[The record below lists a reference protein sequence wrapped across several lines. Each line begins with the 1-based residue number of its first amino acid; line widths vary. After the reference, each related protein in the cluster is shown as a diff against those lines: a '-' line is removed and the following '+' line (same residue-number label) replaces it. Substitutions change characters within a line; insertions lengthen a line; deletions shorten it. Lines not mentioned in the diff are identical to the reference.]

1 MPTTR
6 CSLQWWAVPTLRAMA
21 SQRFPK
27 RLRLLSAKEF
37 ERVFAARVSV
47 SDSWIVLYAAKTEAG
62 HARLG
67 LTVPRRVGGA
77 VVRNR
82 WKRMLREAFRLSQ
95 HELPV
100 VEFVCIPRST
110 SPPELSQ
117 LMESLRT
124 LALRLERK
132 LQPRAGAPQPSPAA
146 ISGERS
152 SAAVEQPQ

>member
-1 MPTTR
+1 MVGGAHPTRHAQPAISKTIALAR
-6 CSLQWWAVPTLRAMA
+6 
-21 SQRFPK
+21 
-27 RLRLLSAKEF
+27 AKEF
-37 ERVFAARVSV
+37 ERVFAARASV
-47 SDSWIVLYAAKTEAG
+47 SDSWIVLYGARTEAG

-95 HELPV
+95 HELPA

-132 LQPRAGAPQPSPAA
+132 LQPCVRT
-146 ISGERS
+146 
-152 SAAVEQPQ
+152 AAVPCGDLGRTEFAGD